1 MSDFFQSGAITTLH
15 RLRSGGLARMEREL
29 AEFARETPIALVL
42 PCHARELGS
51 AALKRIVRELRS
63 VRYLRQI
70 VVGIDAA
77 NRADWLRARRVFS
90 ALPGEPLL
98 VWNGGPRMRR
108 LLRRLDSVGR
118 AGKGRNVW
126 TCIGCVLA
134 AGQASAV
141 AVHDCDI
148 IGYDRELLA
157 RLCYPIA
164 HPEFGFAFCKGYY
177 ARVTDRLHGR
187 ATRLLVTPL
196 LRALREIVGPHPLL
210 VFLDTFRYPLAG
222 EIAMRLEM
230 AERIRIPHDWS
241 LEIGTLAEVFRSAS
255 PRAVCQSALCDGYD
269 HKHQSLGSGET
280 GPGLKRAAVDIVAA
294 LFRNMAAEGI
304 RLDDELF
311 AALPA
316 DYARHAEES
325 LRAYSADAAIN
336 GLRYPRGDE
345 ERAVAAFAQSI
356 GAAAKVFQNEP
367 CEMSS
372 MPAWDIVRA
381 VLPEFGTELLDV
393 VACDARE

>member
-90 ALPGEPLL
+90 VLPGESLL
-98 VWNGGPRMRR
+98 VWNDGPRMRR
-108 LLRRLDSVGR
+108 LLRRLDAVGR

-126 TCIGCVLA
+126 MCIGCVLA
-134 AGQASAV
+134 AGQASVV